1 MYLNFSFLSRYSA
14 AIFRGIQYTVLIS
27 ILSLFFGFALGIV
40 VALMRRSKFAP
51 FRIIST
57 CWVEFLRNTPF
68 LVQLFFLYY
77 GLPELGINTEPVT
90 TAIIA
95 LSISSSVPNC
105 EVIRSGLMAVKKGYY
120 ETSHALGFSVF
131 ETFIYVVLP
140 ISLRLAFKPLTSNFI
155 NLVLTSS
162 VVFSITVNEMM
173 GQFKTI
179 AASTSRPFEVFL
191 TIMLAY
197 CVLTFLLS
205 FVSKIID
212 KKISITL

>member
-1 MYLNFSFLSRYSA
+1 MYLNFSFLLRYSA

-27 ILSLFFGFALGIV
+27 ILSLFFGFILGIL

-51 FRIIST
+51 FRIISA

-131 ETFIYVVLP
+131 ETFLYVVLP

-179 AASTSRPFEVFL
+179 AAGTARPFEVYL
-191 TIMLAY
+191 TIMLSY
-197 CVLTFLLS
+197 CVFTFLLS
-205 FVSKIID
+205 FISKIID
-212 KKISITL
+212 RKISITL